1 MQQTDEPNEARNVN
15 VEAERDQLA
24 SNLAF
29 LILQAHRRDQQHVDQ
44 SKNASKDPGS

>member
-1 MQQTDEPNEARNVN
+1 MQQTDEPNETRNVN

-29 LILQAHRRDQQHVDQ
+29 LILQAHRRGQQSARALKKLQ
-44 SKNASKDPGS
+44 